1 MLVFNY
7 KKLKLSATTS
17 VFPLFGVFS
26 TFPVGMIEYYDE
38 LKVENTGLG
47 KENVP

>member
-1 MLVFNY
+1 MP
-7 KKLKLSATTS
+7 STS
-17 VFPLFGVFS
+17 VFPLFGVFFS

-38 LKVENTGLG
+38 LKVENTVLG